1 MCACET
7 GSRERGPW
15 QAAIRGV
22 GLFFRLSQK
31 RFGLVGFAWLGLA
44 SLVSWLVAKAANGVS
59 GPWHMKST
67 PTMGYRSQKWGPTS
81 MGHFPSKHTS
91 LFFVH
96 GEANRRI
103 THVCVC
109 GQKFFFGGASRKG
122 GSKSIA
128 PRRSSQSCFF
138 GNPCLRSWPPLR
150 ATGARRRWSC
160 CPCGWRPG
168 SWPPSSVTCSA

>member
-91 LFFVH
+91 FFLCM
-96 GEANRRI
+96 GKRI
-103 THVCVC
+103 VESPMCVCVV
-109 GQKFFFGGASRKG
+109 KSFFFGGLPAKAAQSRSRQG
-122 GSKSIA
+122 D
-128 PRRSSQSCFF
+128 PRKVVF
-138 GNPCLRSWPPLR
+138 L
-150 ATGARRRWSC
+150 ATPA
-160 CPCGWRPG
+160 
-168 SWPPSSVTCSA
+168 